1 MSDKKA
7 KNNTVTITVGSP
19 LLRPGLTIS
28 TDVSMGYAE
37 TAAEQMLGLARAI
50 NAPKGSDNGDDKKD

>member
-50 NAPKGSDNGDDKKD
+50 NAPQRQR